1 MARMV
6 RHLQHGNVTVSI
18 NGPAELV
25 DDFRVAL
32 NLYDGGGSGP
42 VGRQLGELSRKVDL
56 LGGEFTDFKQSEE
69 TVWKSSVDSWPL
81 EITVFG

>member
-1 MARMV
+1 MSRTI

-18 NGPAELV
+18 NGPTEIV
-25 DDFRVAL
+25 DDFRVVL
-32 NLYDGGGSGP
+32 NYYLAGIGT
-42 VGRQLGELSRKVDL
+42 VGRQLGELSRTAEAI
-56 LGGEFTDFKQSEE
+56 GGEFTDFRQSEE